1 VCRMKT
7 IHQILIF
14 SGLILF
20 PDAIFKTGHKTDP
33 GSVHD
38 KMFEIMSP
46 DQIGIHFQNTL
57 EEGLFMNGLADN
69 YFYNGAGQAV
79 ADYNNDGLQ
88 DICFPKTMS
97 PNK

>member
-1 VCRMKT
+1 MKT

-20 PDAIFKTGHKTDP
+20 PDAIFKAGHKTDP
-33 GSVHD
+33 GSVYD
-38 KMFEIMSP
+38 SMFEIMSP
-46 DQIGIHFQNTL
+46 DQTGKRFHNTL

-69 YFYNGAGQAV
+69 YFYNGAGLAV